1 MFMQS
6 NTRLILEF
14 IAAWSRGDV
23 DVFMSYIHPDCVLQR
38 MPPQAISGKA
48 NIETALSD
56 LIDRLEGMDV
66 VVDQIGTS
74 PFGAVLTERCDRFLI
89 KGEWVEI
96 PTMGT
101 FELLD
106 DKIIAWRDYF
116 DPAIALSKLGLP
128 AGPSA

>member
-1 MFMQS
+1 MQS

-14 IAAWSRGDV
+14 IAAWTRGDI
-23 DVFMSYIHPDCVLQR
+23 DAFMSFIHPDCILQR
-38 MPPQAISGKA
+38 MPPEKITGKA
-48 NIETALSD
+48 NIEEVLSD
-56 LIDRLEGMDV
+56 LIDRLDGMDV

-89 KGEWVEI
+89 DGVWVEI

-116 DPAIALSKLGLP
+116 DPALYLAKLG
-128 AGPSA
+128 A